1 MYRIFKGHRP
11 GPGEGAPPQYKY
23 RISRGAWG
31 AHPRGGGGQNF
42 FEFFFVTKNFQTKFF
57 IFVFDG
63 FCIDNMS
70 NFYGLYMRM
79 VWLGPAFDVHSMF
92 GAAECD
98 GFRADPG
105 LTPTPPSRRFRAE
118 NAARHAAEISGDF
131 RRKFSEKLF
140 ENFRPNFWE
149 KFSQK

>member
-1 MYRIFKGHRP
+1 
-11 GPGEGAPPQYKY
+11 
-23 RISRGAWG
+23 
-31 AHPRGGGGQNF
+31 
-42 FEFFFVTKNFQTKFF
+42 
-57 IFVFDG
+57 
-63 FCIDNMS
+63 MS

-118 NAARHAAEISGDF
+118 NAARHAAEISGDS
-131 RRKFSEKLF
+131 RRKICEKVLKNSAGHFLKIFEKYFSEHFLLKSL
-140 ENFRPNFWE
+140 RI
-149 KFSQK
+149 

>member
-23 RISRGAWG
+23 RISKGRL
-31 AHPRGGGGQNF
+31 GGPPLGGVGVKIF

-105 LTPTPPSRRFRAE
+105 LTPTPTFRRFRAE
-118 NAARHAAEISGDF
+118 NAARNVADISVDF
-131 RRKFSEKLF
+131 RRKICEGFSENL
-140 ENFRPNFWE
+140 
-149 KFSQK
+149 S